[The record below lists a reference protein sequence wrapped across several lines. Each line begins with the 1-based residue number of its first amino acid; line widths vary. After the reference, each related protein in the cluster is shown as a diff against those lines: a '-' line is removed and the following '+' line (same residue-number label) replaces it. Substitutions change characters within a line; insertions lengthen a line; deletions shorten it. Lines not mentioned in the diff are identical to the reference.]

1 MKRNIFRTIE
11 IIILLIPIVRIKA
24 QNPIFIDAT
33 QVENAIS
40 PYLYGSCIEDVN
52 HEIYGGL
59 YNQLIFGESFEEP
72 AQTFAAKNLPSYDG
86 EWTVNSGV
94 LHVNPC
100 SGGKC
105 IYEPIMIKNGSVEIE
120 FKFDR
125 IGNANDVM
133 NILMRVNNPRVG
145 ADRFTGYEIG
155 LSADGKRVEW
165 GAHRNNWRPI
175 TEQSNLNFSPTA
187 WNKLRTEINKNQI
200 KVYLNNKIILS
211 HEDNNFVAI
220 NQAGNV
226 GLRTWNAGIS
236 FRNLVVTGFGVVKK
250 KVKFTNITDSC
261 QISNMWEPALTGH
274 PLVKYSIIQNDAAN
288 SLKSQQIEYLSGK
301 GQAGIV
307 NRGLNKWGIAIKAG
321 HKMVG
326 SIYLKGNYS
335 GAVTLSLQDRNGT
348 VTEATHSIK
357 NITKEWKKYV
367 FELIPRIN
375 DNNARLAIY
384 INCPG
389 KINID
394 QVMICDVDNSFHKL
408 PVRNDIGKAMVK
420 EGLTFLRYGGS
431 MVNAPDYKFKNMIG
445 ERSQRK
451 QYKGF
456 WYPYSTNG
464 FGIEEFLQF
473 CEAAGFVPAF
483 AVNVNETS
491 QDMADMIEYLKG
503 PSTSEWG
510 AKRVADGHVKPYK
523 VNYIEIGNE
532 EVIGT
537 NDSAAYQKY
546 IDNFKRIRKAILS
559 KDSTIKF
566 ICSAWWRADAPQ
578 NMKLVFKALDG
589 EAAYWDY
596 HPLAENLNAGKTVAS
611 DLESMQNYFKEW
623 NPKSTMK
630 CTIFEENGT
639 THNLQRALAHA
650 TLQNAARRA
659 GNFILATCAAN
670 ALEPYLQ
677 NDNGWNQGQVF
688 FTSSQVWGMPPYY
701 AQQMAALYHM
711 PLHIKSTAPL
721 SLDVV
726 AATNNSRS
734 RIVIYAVNTN
744 CSNISSNIL
753 FKGVNKMRSAKA
765 ITLRGNLTDENTP
778 ENPQKIVF
786 KERPINLKNVIT
798 YTFTPYSYTILVF
811 DK

>member
-1 MKRNIFRTIE
+1 MKRNIFRTCI
-11 IIILLIPIVRIKA
+11 IIILLIFITKVKA
-24 QNPIFIDAT
+24 QNDIFVDAT
-33 QVENAIS
+33 LIENHIS

-72 AQTFAAKNLPSYDG
+72 AQTFAAQNLPSYDG
-86 EWTVNSGV
+86 EWTVHSGI

-100 SGGKC
+100 NGGKC
-105 IYEPIMIKNGSVEIE
+105 IYDPVFMKNGSIDVE

-125 IGNANDVM
+125 IGDAGDVM
-133 NILMRVNNPRVG
+133 NLLMRVENARIGP
-145 ADRFTGYEIG
+145 DKFTGYEIG
-155 LSADGKRVEW
+155 LSDDGKRVEL
-165 GAHRNNWRPI
+165 GAHQNNWRPI
-175 TEQSNLNFSPTA
+175 TEQNNLNFNPTE
-187 WNKLRTEINKNQI
+187 WNKLHVQISRNQI
-200 KVYLNNKIILS
+200 KVYLNNKIVLNYT
-211 HEDNNFVAI
+211 DKNFASI
-220 NQAGNV
+220 NHAGNI

-236 FRNLVVTGFGVVKK
+236 FRNLIVTPFGVGKK
-250 KVKFTNITDSC
+250 RVKFTNVTDNC
-261 QISNMWEPALTGH
+261 QISGMWEPFLAGH
-274 PLVKYSIIQNDAAN
+274 PQAKYSIIQNDAAN

-335 GAVTLSLQDRNGT
+335 GTVTLSLQNRNGT
-348 VTEATHSIK
+348 VTEATKSIP

-367 FELIPRIN
+367 FELIPRVN
-375 DNNARLAIY
+375 DNNARVAIY
-384 INCPG
+384 MNCPG
-389 KINID
+389 KIDID
-394 QVMICDVDNSFHKL
+394 QIMISDIDNSFNKL

-503 PSTSEWG
+503 PSTSMWG
-510 AKRVADGHVKPYK
+510 AKRVAAGHVKPYK

-537 NDSAAYQKY
+537 NDPGAYQKY
-546 IDNFKRIRKAILS
+546 VEDFKRIRKAILS

-566 ICSAWWRADAPQ
+566 ICSAWWRPDTPG
-578 NMKLVFKALDG
+578 NMKMVFKALDG

-596 HPLAENLNAGKTVAS
+596 HPLAENLNAGKAVAS
-611 DLESMQNYFKEW
+611 DLKTMQNYFKEW

-659 GNFILATCAAN
+659 GNFVLATCAAN

-688 FTSSQVWGMPPYY
+688 FTPSQVWGMPPYY
-701 AQQMAALYHM
+701 AQQMAAHYHM
-711 PLHIKSTAPL
+711 PLRIKSIAPL
-721 SLDVV
+721 SLDIV
-726 AATNNSRS
+726 AATDSSRS
-734 RIVIYAVNTN
+734 KIVIYAVNTT
-744 CSNISSNIL
+744 CSNISSNIS
-753 FKGVNKMRSAKA
+753 FKGVNKMRSAKT
-765 ITLRGNLTDENTP
+765 ITLQGLLTDENTP
-778 ENPQKIVF
+778 ENPQKIAF
-786 KERPINLKNVIT
+786 KERPINLKDVIT
-798 YTFTPYSYTILVF
+798 YTFAPYSYTILVF